1 MDSLP
6 IVWKSTV
13 TPKLEL
19 HRRFSRTGFFHHF
32 ILDVEK
38 YCSEKDIPFNM
49 LLLLDNAWVTTTNP
63 QFMDNFHP
71 RINVVPR
78 SFIQPMGQGIIVT
91 FKKYYL
97 HHTLSGSEDKE

>member
-1 MDSLP
+1 MDSRP

-71 RINVVPR
+71 RINVGPR
-78 SFIQPMGQGIIVT
+78 SFIQPRGQGIIVT